1 MSTHF
6 KLINLCLDRSL
17 QSSSKTDKLSINFH
31 SVFSIW
37 PYKEISTQVGVL
49 FFYLFIDDICADW
62 PSLASSWFEWGP
74 AKDIL
79 AK

>member
-1 MSTHF
+1 MAV
-6 KLINLCLDRSL
+6 
-17 QSSSKTDKLSINFH
+17 QG
-31 SVFSIW
+31 
-37 PYKEISTQVGVL
+37 ISTQVGVL
-49 FFYLFIDDICADW
+49 FIYLFIDDICADW